1 MSSVAEIELS
11 FDYRNQRWKDAWTG
25 LEALAKRTGYAMD
38 RLTPELKGA
47 LKAYIMHSLNLLAER
62 HSGPYPGGTGPNSL
76 AKRSG
81 RLGRALRRPPMVMGT
96 RLSNVYGE
104 WKLPFYAGVHETGK
118 VITAKGGYLTI
129 PLPAALNRN
138 GTPKRPSARHWDK
151 TFVQKSKKGNLII
164 FRNEGGKLVPLYVLK
179 KSVRLPPRMGMRS
192 VLQAGVPE
200 FVDVAMSRMLD
211 RLAAEIAGQSKGG
224 G

>member
-11 FDYRNQRWKDAWTG
+11 FDYRSQRWRDAWTG
-25 LEALAKRTGYAMD
+25 LEALSRRTGYAMD
-38 RLTPELKGA
+38 RLTPELKQA
-47 LKAYIMHSLNLLAER
+47 LAAYITKSLQMLAER
-62 HSGPYPGGTGPNSL
+62 HSGAYPGGTGPNSL

-81 RLGRALRRPPMVMGT
+81 RLGRALRRPPKVTGT
-96 RLSNVYGE
+96 KLNNVEGQ

-118 VITAKGGYLTI
+118 IIVAKGAYLTI

-138 GTPKRPSARHWDK
+138 GTPKKPSARHWDR
-151 TFVQKSKKGNLII
+151 TFVKKSKKGNLII
-164 FRNEGGKLVPLYVLK
+164 FRRDGANIVPLYVLK
-179 KSVRLPPRMGMRS
+179 KSVKIPPRMGMRS

-211 RLAAEIAGQSKGG
+211 RLAAELAAQSTGG
-224 G
+224 A